1 MIKENKEFKVSV
13 VIPTYNRVAYLGRA
27 ITSVLKQSHPVNEII
42 VIDNGST
49 DQTLSFI
56 KKKFTRIRVITEKK
70 RGVSFARNLGIKEA
84 KSEYIALLDSDDCWL
99 KGKLDRQVIAFRD
112 DIQNRRLCH
121 TDEIWV
127 RNGIR
132 VNQHKKHKKSGGNVF
147 QSCLKLCCISPSSTM
162 LHRSVFEDFGF
173 FDEDLPACE
182 DYDFWLRYSSK
193 EEVIFINEP
202 LIIKKG
208 GHSDQLSGVHWGMDR
223 FRIYALEKILN
234 EPDLKLD
241 YRIAAIREIILKME
255 ILINGSQKRK
265 KKVYA
270 ETLLEKKQ
278 YWEDS
283 LRRCFND

>member
-1 MIKENKEFKVSV
+1 
-13 VIPTYNRVAYLGRA
+13 
-27 ITSVLKQSHPVNEII
+27 
-42 VIDNGST
+42 
-49 DQTLSFI
+49 
-56 KKKFTRIRVITEKK
+56 
-70 RGVSFARNLGIKEA
+70 
-84 KSEYIALLDSDDCWL
+84 
-99 KGKLDRQVIAFRD
+99 
-112 DIQNRRLCH
+112 
-121 TDEIWV
+121 
-127 RNGIR
+127 
-132 VNQHKKHKKSGGNVF
+132 
-147 QSCLKLCCISPSSTM
+147 M

-223 FRIYALEKILN
+223 FRIYSLEKILN

-270 ETLLEKKQ
+270 KTLLEKKQ